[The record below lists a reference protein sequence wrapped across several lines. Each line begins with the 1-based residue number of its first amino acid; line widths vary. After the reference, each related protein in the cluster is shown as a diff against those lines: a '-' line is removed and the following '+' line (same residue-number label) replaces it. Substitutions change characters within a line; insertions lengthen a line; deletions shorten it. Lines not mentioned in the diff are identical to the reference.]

1 MMGKVVIDSQM
12 VGIYLPNVIMRE
24 ALKLAEEKGLDSVKL
39 QKSLEDADTQED
51 FMNIIIENFGD
62 ELIVLF

>member
-12 VGIYLPNVIMRE
+12 VGILLPQVIMRE
-24 ALKLAEEKGLDSVKL
+24 ALTLAAEKGLDSAKL

>member
-1 MMGKVVIDSQM
+1 MGKVVIDSQM
-12 VGIYLPNVIMRE
+12 VGILLPQVIMRE
-24 ALKLAEEKGLDSVKL
+24 ALTLAAEKGLDSAKL
-39 QKSLEDADTQED
+39 QKALEDADTQED